1 MMQVYTW
8 DWDWYSPSMKLL
20 LPQVVTGQEYWY
32 KASIYPCHACFG
44 FTGTDRAFVCVA
56 LHVFV
61 EFLSLKRQQ
70 VSNAS
75 STMLHFFSH
84 ACLDAQLK
92 NVWWS
97 PDTYCCGLDTFG
109 SMKYYAHFGCVMDT
123 KKQNI
128 TCLLCSV

>member
-1 MMQVYTW
+1 
-8 DWDWYSPSMKLL
+8 
-20 LPQVVTGQEYWY
+20 
-32 KASIYPCHACFG
+32 
-44 FTGTDRAFVCVA
+44 
-56 LHVFV
+56 
-61 EFLSLKRQQ
+61 
-70 VSNAS
+70 
-75 STMLHFFSH
+75 MLHFFSH